1 MPFLKAC
8 HAAAQWWAT
17 TGFPTSPLGLVGFP
31 ATRARTRRTP
41 AQDQKAPYCHRDVG
55 ADTISRP
62 GYTATRAVAST
73 AAEAL
78 ARSRANCRLWLTVHA
93 TNNRAIAFYDRP
105 SRSKRQI
112 FYGKEKL

>member
-1 MPFLKAC
+1 
-8 HAAAQWWAT
+8 
-17 TGFPTSPLGLVGFP
+17 
-31 ATRARTRRTP
+31 
-41 AQDQKAPYCHRDVG
+41 
-55 ADTISRP
+55 
-62 GYTATRAVAST
+62 VAST